1 VSTAILPILEAAV
14 LVVTAPL
21 CGVALATRRFRGSM
35 AAAALFALLLAV
47 SAAWTLTSWGRSPDA
62 LRAVLVSHATLAVTG
77 LALAALGGWFGST
90 FRDPLDAAAF
100 SAGAALVA
108 ALGLFAAG
116 PLVADLPTGI
126 VNAALSASPIVAT
139 ASAADVDLLRTDLLY
154 RVSPLAHRRFEY
166 PRWYSPLVWYGVLLL
181 VSIAGI
187 VGSLR
192 RGASSHVHC
201 H

>member
-14 LVVTAPL
+14 LVVAAPL
-21 CGVALATRRFRGSM
+21 CGVALATRRFRGGM
-35 AAAALFALLLAV
+35 AAAALFALLLAA

-62 LRAVLVSHATLAVTG
+62 LRAVLLSHATLAVTG

-90 FRDPLDAAAF
+90 FRDPLDAAAL

-166 PRWYSPLVWYGVLLL
+166 PRWYSPLVWYGMLLL